1 MCIFYK
7 RKELD
12 KTLLTLSYK
21 PDKMKTGFDESLR
34 PKEGGGR
41 KEDLLMLPFLLN
53 PAYKD
58 YI

>member
-1 MCIFYK
+1 
-7 RKELD
+7 
-12 KTLLTLSYK
+12 
-21 PDKMKTGFDESLR
+21 MKTGFDESLR

-58 YI
+58 